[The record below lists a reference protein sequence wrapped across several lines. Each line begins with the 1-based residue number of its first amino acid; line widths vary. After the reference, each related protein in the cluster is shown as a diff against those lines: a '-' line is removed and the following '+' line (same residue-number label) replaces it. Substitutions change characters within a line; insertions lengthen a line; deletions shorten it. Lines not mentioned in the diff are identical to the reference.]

1 MNHSSISRRAFT
13 CAAAAAFA
21 GFARAA
27 RSKVPIAVQLYSM
40 RRMAAQDFPGAVAAV
55 ARIGY
60 KGVEFA
66 GFYNRTAPEVR
77 KLLDDNGLK
86 CCGSHTGI
94 DALLG
99 DAFERTVEF
108 NRTIGNPFIVV
119 PGLPAKYNSS
129 RAAWLET
136 AKLFDELS
144 ARLEPHKMRI
154 GYHNHSR
161 EFQPLDGEF
170 PWDTFC
176 GHTRKQVVTQLD
188 IGHAVHA
195 GQDPAAVLKK
205 YPGRALTVHVKEYS
219 ATKKDVLVGDGDVK
233 WDEVFRA
240 CETVGKTQW
249 YIVEQ
254 ENQHFPDLAGVEDT
268 FQRLKKMGK

>member
-21 GFARAA
+21 GFAKAA
-27 RSKVPIAVQLYSM
+27 RTKVPIGVQLYSV
-40 RRMAAQDFPGAVAAV
+40 RRIAAQDFPGAVAAV
-55 ARIGY
+55 AKIGY

-66 GFYNRTAPEVR
+66 GFYNRTAPEVK

-108 NRTIGNPFIVV
+108 NHTLGNPFIVV

-129 RAAWLET
+129 RDAWLET

-144 ARLEPHKMRI
+144 AKLEPHKMRI

-161 EFQPLDGEF
+161 EFQPLDGEL

-188 IGHAVHA
+188 IGHVVNA
-195 GQDPAAVLKK
+195 GQDPVAFLKK

-233 WDEVFRA
+233 WDEVFRT
-240 CETVGKTQW
+240 CETAGKTQW
-249 YIVEQ
+249 YILEQ
-254 ENQHFPDLAGVEDT
+254 ENQHFPDLAGVEDS